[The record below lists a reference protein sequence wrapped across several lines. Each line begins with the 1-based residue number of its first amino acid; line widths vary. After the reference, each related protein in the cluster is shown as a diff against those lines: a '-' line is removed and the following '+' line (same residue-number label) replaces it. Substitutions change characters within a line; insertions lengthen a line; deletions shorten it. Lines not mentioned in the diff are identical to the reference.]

1 MNLQVQKTTI
11 TQEAT
16 MKTENASY
24 NVTYSV
30 SDSKLQSLTATIQDV
45 TIVEGPGPNG
55 TVSHY
60 EQPREI
66 GRITVDGYGHVS
78 MPTMSYSEKLPL
90 YMSDF
95 VKIIQAVQGTAQEA
109 E

>member
-1 MNLQVQKTTI
+1 
-11 TQEAT
+11 

-24 NVTYSV
+24 DVTYSV
-30 SDSKLQSLTATIQDV
+30 SDNKLQSLTAVIQDV
-45 TIVEGPGPNG
+45 TFVEGPGPNG

-78 MPTMSYSEKLPL
+78 MPTMAYSEKLPL

-95 VKIIQAVQGTAQEA
+95 VKIIQTVQGTAQPEEA
-109 E
+109 TPQETGTE